1 MFERESIKDQIG
13 QSEISQ
19 NVPSFEYLGYVEL
32 GNMRFRGTSSAEAH
46 TLLPLKAG
54 LSIFALVSVNVLYFE
69 PLKDCAGVVLGM
81 IGALRVAITKGGQL
95 ELYSWSFPSA

>member
-1 MFERESIKDQIG
+1 
-13 QSEISQ
+13 
-19 NVPSFEYLGYVEL
+19 
-32 GNMRFRGTSSAEAH
+32 MRFRGTSSAEAH

-81 IGALRVAITKGGQL
+81 IGALRDASGRDSRSERWAVGAIL
-95 ELYSWSFPSA
+95 MEFPKRMIVN